1 MVTVTE
7 KPCARSNL
15 EEAVKAVHRTVLSKM
30 GDVVV
35 CVPAE
40 PGKTQDT
47 LFIMVD
53 NSNMCVYAA
62 CTAGAWLLVIRCRE
76 CVRPCATCRH
86 IGAQAKVGLEVVNI
100 VHLKYAEL
108 MARVIQG
115 RPTARKFA
123 GGVMPDVVCRH
134 WRQQGFSVR
143 GGAKDDHGA
152 NIDDLLHAQIL
163 DTVTTEPVPGILV
176 LLTGDGNIN
185 SGRTSFP
192 RCVATALRLGWRVEL
207 YGWRA
212 AMAMC
217 YPAMAALS
225 SGRMTVHYLDEWRR
239 EVCNGVPCHAPP
251 WCVCESTLVCMW
263 GGLAC
268 LAQITVE
275 TTRVRV
281 AEGSTRGKVIA
292 KLLSEDAGP
301 AGAGSGGGGTAAVGA
316 GVDSV
321 VGAEPERSFKENLA
335 MCEAVVRASMDTPSR
350 GVLGSAFKAAFRNL
364 HGGEVQFRFGG
375 LKMQLKDILEASKVV
390 RRMDRN
396 TQPFYVYTGKAV

>member
-1 MVTVTE
+1 M
-7 KPCARSNL
+7 
-15 EEAVKAVHRTVLSKM
+15 
-30 GDVVV
+30 
-35 CVPAE
+35 
-40 PGKTQDT
+40 
-47 LFIMVD
+47 
-53 NSNMCVYAA
+53 
-62 CTAGAWLLVIRCRE
+62 
-76 CVRPCATCRH
+76 
-86 IGAQAKVGLEVVNI
+86 VNI

-239 EVCNGVPCHAPP
+239 EVCGSVPCTV
-251 WCVCESTLVCMW
+251 VCLRVDCFRSLWLVLCK
-263 GGLAC
+263 
-268 LAQITVE
+268 QITVE

-292 KLLSEDAGP
+292 KLLSKDAGP
-301 AGAGSGGGGTAAVGA
+301 AGAGSGSASGGGGCAGGCA
-316 GVDSV
+316 GVDTGV
-321 VGAEPERSFKENLA
+321 CAEPERSFQENLA
-335 MCEAVVRASMDTPSR
+335 MCEAVVRASMDLPSR

-364 HGGEVQFRFGG
+364 HGGEVQFRFAG

-396 TQPFYVYTGKAV
+396 TQPFYVYTGKVV

>member
-1 MVTVTE
+1 MSCVWGVCAAAGPDGQALRRIVALHGVGCGAAVLALVQRRQVVCVPAVYQFAIAKEAPSIEASFGVAVTVLGVNKETDLLMVTVTE

-15 EEAVKAVHRTVLSKM
+15 EEAVKAVHQTILSKM

-53 NSNMCVYAA
+53 NSNMCVHAA

-76 CVRPCATCRH
+76 CVRLCATCRH

-100 VHLKYAEL
+100 VHLRYAEL

-225 SGRMTVHYLDEWRR
+225 SGRMTVHHLDEWRR

-263 GGLAC
+263 GIC
-268 LAQITVE
+268 
-275 TTRVRV
+275 
-281 AEGSTRGKVIA
+281 
-292 KLLSEDAGP
+292 
-301 AGAGSGGGGTAAVGA
+301 
-316 GVDSV
+316 
-321 VGAEPERSFKENLA
+321 
-335 MCEAVVRASMDTPSR
+335 
-350 GVLGSAFKAAFRNL
+350 VLGTD
-364 HGGEVQFRFGG
+364 HGRDDTGARRRGQHPGQG
-375 LKMQLKDILEASKVV
+375 HCQVV
-390 RRMDRN
+390 E
-396 TQPFYVYTGKAV
+396 